1 MSSPFLLK
9 LVLRGVTTWSLAQK
23 RDFFSSLFYKL
34 YFTFLKN
41 FYMLVSKLSGLRH
54 MMIKILRSLNYRYF
68 CSGHR
73 HKYYIYLLV
82 CPVHPVKQLFYV
94 QFWQFSNLAPA
105 FLKEACTVADFPKC
119 LSLFTSGYSTTPFDN
134 LWSYLRK
141 LNSNTL
147 LLLSWTICSSWIQ
160 QIFPPFP
167 ICLCLNLSMDI

>member
-1 MSSPFLLK
+1 MPSHFLLK
-9 LVLRGVTTWSLAQK
+9 LVLRDVTTWSLAQE
-23 RDFFSSLFYKL
+23 RGFVLPIFISFTLLFFFI
-34 YFTFLKN
+34 

-54 MMIKILRSLNYRYF
+54 MMIKILRSLNYQYF

-94 QFWQFSNLAPA
+94 QFRQFSTS
-105 FLKEACTVADFPKC
+105 FLKG
-119 LSLFTSGYSTTPFDN
+119 SLHSSRVSKMSFIVHLPSGYSTIPFDN

-147 LLLSWTICSSWIQ
+147 FLLSWTICSSWIQ
-160 QIFPPFP
+160 QIFLLF
-167 ICLCLNLSMDI
+167 LYVFVLT